1 MLSQKQ
7 IDVLETVDA
16 RKVKID
22 ENQAWEMLKKCEKV
36 MVGAGKTCYEFT
48 PEEEKA
54 ALLKR
59 AMGRSGSLRAP
70 ALLFNN
76 QMLIG
81 FNETMYETYL

>member
-1 MLSQKQ
+1 MLDQKL
-7 IDVLETVDA
+7 IAVLEIVEA

-22 ENQAWEMLKKCEKV
+22 ENHAWEMLRKCEKV
-36 MVGAGKTCYEFT
+36 IVGAGKTCYEFI

-59 AMGRSGSLRAP
+59 AMGRSGNLRAP
-70 ALLFNN
+70 AILFNN